1 MIIENTEFG
10 RVEVTDIPL
19 PEGIDSNINGTYT
32 FSGRVLVA
40 VREQEKDKDWYRV
53 FTMEERYSGWFW
65 LVT

>member
-32 FSGRVLVA
+32 FSGRVLECVLDA
-40 VREQEKDKDWYRV
+40 E
-53 FTMEERYSGWFW
+53 
-65 LVT
+65 